1 MSPLVRAL
9 EATLFAATQP
19 MSVEGIARHLGQGE
33 WPVRDALR
41 ELAQH
46 YAGRGV
52 ELVER
57 GGRWHFQTAPDL
69 AHLCAPCMRNRA
81 A

>member
-46 YAGRGV
+46 YAGRGFH
-52 ELVER
+52 
-57 GGRWHFQTAPDL
+57 WSNAAAL
-69 AHLCAPCMRNRA
+69 AFSDRA
-81 A
+81 